1 MSSDDARSTRRT
13 VLKTVGGTAVGL
25 TATAGA
31 ASAKHLDPAE
41 PVVKTEEETNV
52 TDTGATLNGF
62 LEDFGGAHDAEVFFE
77 WGEADE
83 GLPNTT
89 EKQFVE
95 NDDKGVS
102 FCEDV
107 SLLCERAY
115 EFRAVVEAGDGQSD
129 TGQILEFVTDL
140 CSTF

>member
-1 MSSDDARSTRRT
+1 M
-13 VLKTVGGTAVGL
+13 VGVSVA
-25 TATAGA
+25 AGA

-41 PVVKTEEETNV
+41 PVVKTEEATDI

-77 WGEADE
+77 WGESDE

-89 EKQFVE
+89 DKQFVE
-95 NDDKGVS
+95 NNDKGGVS

-129 TGQILEFVTDL
+129 TGEIREFITDL